1 MKPVKKRYLTV
12 LKIVLFFGTVILCC
26 PLQNNCHIENKCIF
40 DFKFSLKRL
49 CTTSLAVHS

>member
-12 LKIVLFFGTVILCC
+12 LKIVLLFFGTVILCC
-26 PLQNNCHIENKCIF
+26 PLQNNCHIDNKCIF

-49 CTTSLAVHS
+49 CAAISV